1 MKANSKVQ
9 RLKAK
14 GHKPEAEARSRKSE
28 DGGQKSEDG
37 RRETEGRRP
46 AAVGYLSGFLCVG
59 FALALLVTGCV
70 GHRELLAALERQ
82 ATRINAVESGL
93 ARVDERSK
101 DVTMQPTC
109 RMPEFGHLLLC
120 SLAEANPEGWKISGS
135 WRGTQLP
142 LPATSM
148 QPIRL
153 TREGIPQLAD
163 EPASNEARAAGWQRV
178 SQTRRALSYGAH
190 RLLRYFSRLV

>member
-1 MKANSKVQ
+1 MGC
-9 RLKAK
+9 L
-14 GHKPEAEARSRKSE
+14 SR
-28 DGGQKSEDG
+28 
-37 RRETEGRRP
+37 
-46 AAVGYLSGFLCVG
+46 FLCVG

-148 QPIRL
+148 QSIRL
-153 TREGIPQLAD
+153 TREGIPPLAD
-163 EPASNEARAAGWQRV
+163 GPASDEAGASGWQRV
-178 SQTRRALSYGAH
+178 SQIHPAQLRRAQAVEIFLKVGVTVHVPDAVAIGGIIWIQSV
-190 RLLRYFSRLV
+190 RLFPLVRHSIVISVHACREVA